1 MGDTLELSVHKQ
13 SMMLMVGKCYIV
25 ILIIV
30 LNKSTE
36 KDVFRSKDVR
46 SAAVGEVVVV
56 LEF

>member
-1 MGDTLELSVHKQ
+1 
-13 SMMLMVGKCYIV
+13 MMLMVGKCYIV

-46 SAAVGEVVVV
+46 SAAVGVVVVV